1 MRILASMA
9 DPSLDPGSLAPLF
22 RPSSVAVVGAS
33 TDPTKLGSVPIGH
46 MKASGFAGALYPI
59 NPKAAM
65 VQGLPAYPSV
75 GAVPGP
81 VDLAIIA
88 LPEAQALAAMRDCA
102 GKGVR
107 AAIVFTS
114 GFAEL
119 GEAGQR
125 TQAEMV
131 SVARAAGM
139 RLLGPNCM
147 GLVNFSNRMAA
158 TFHPAFGPALA
169 PPGRIGLITQSG
181 AFGGFAYQ
189 MIQEKKLGYSLILT
203 TGNEGDVDIADGL
216 AYLADDP
223 ATAVILL
230 YIEGCRDG
238 AKLAAALARARAQR
252 KPVVCLK
259 VGRTDAG
266 MAAVASHT
274 AALAGSDAIFDA
286 MFRQHGAYRASS
298 MEEFLDIGYAA
309 SETRELPRDRSIGI
323 VTVSGGVGV
332 LMADSAT
339 AHGLDVAPAPEH
351 LQQRIRAMVPF
362 AATRNPIDVTG
373 QIVND
378 FGILPRA
385 LEMVLAE
392 GGYTATACFVGFTGR
407 SVVNGPRFME
417 AITGLRARHPEKLLA
432 VSARA
437 SPEFRV
443 AMEAAGCLLF
453 EEPTHAMRAIAALA
467 RFRES
472 FDAAEAAAP
481 ATPLP
486 ERQTLPRGPL
496 DEVQALAILRQAGIP
511 VVAHRLVES
520 ARAAEAAAVELGL
533 PAALKIVSADITH
546 KTDVG
551 GVALGLDNAAAVG
564 RAFETVTLRV
574 KAREPKAR
582 IAGCLVAP
590 MAPAGV
596 EMILGAQWDPV
607 FGAVVMLGL
616 GGIFVE
622 TLKDVTFRLA
632 PFDEAEAR
640 RMIGELRGGAVLQGV
655 RGRPPAD
662 IDALAR
668 ALAALSRFAAAQ
680 GPTLRSLDVNPLLVL
695 PQGQGVLALDA
706 VVVPA

>member
-1 MRILASMA
+1 VSA
-9 DPSLDPGSLAPLF
+9 DPLDPGSLAPLF
-22 RPSSVAVVGAS
+22 RPSSVAVIGAS
-33 TDPTKLGSVPIGH
+33 TEPTKLGSVPIGH

-59 NPKAAM
+59 NPKAAT
-65 VQGLPAYPSV
+65 VQGLPAYPSI
-75 GAVPGP
+75 AAAPGP

-88 LPEAQALAAMRDCA
+88 LPEAHVLAAMRDCA
-102 GKGVR
+102 GNGVR
-107 AAIVFTS
+107 AAVVFSS

-125 TQAEMV
+125 IQDEIVAI
-131 SVARAAGM
+131 ARAAGM

-147 GLVNFSNRMAA
+147 GLINFSNRLVA

-169 PPGRIGLITQSG
+169 PAGRIGLITQSG

-189 MIQEKKLGYSLILT
+189 MIQDKKLGYSLILT
-203 TGNEGDVDIADGL
+203 TGNEGDIDLADGL

-223 ATAVILL
+223 NTAVILL

-238 AKLAAALARARAQR
+238 AKLAAAMARARAQR
-252 KPVVCLK
+252 KPVICLK

-274 AALAGSDAIFDA
+274 AALAGTDEIFDA
-286 MFRQHGAYRASS
+286 MFRQHGVYRAAT

-309 SETRELPRDRSIGI
+309 SEAGELPRDRRVGI

-332 LMADSAT
+332 LMADSA
-339 AHGLDVAPAPEH
+339 AGYGLDVAPAPAR
-351 LQQRIRAMVPF
+351 LQERIRAMVPF
-362 AATRNPIDVTG
+362 AATRNPVDVTG

-378 FGILPRA
+378 FSILPRA
-385 LEMVLAE
+385 LAMVLDE
-392 GGYTATACFVGFTGR
+392 GGYTTIACFVGFTGR
-407 SVVNGPRFME
+407 SVTNGPRFTE
-417 AITGLRARHPEKLLA
+417 AIGQLRKRYPEKLLA
-432 VSARA
+432 VAARA

-443 AMEAAGCLLF
+443 ALEAAGCLLF

-472 FDAAEAAAP
+472 FDAAAAAAAAAP
-481 ATPLP
+481 PLP
-486 ERQTLPRGPL
+486 KRETLPPGPL
-496 DEVQALAILRQAGIP
+496 DEVQSLALLRHAGIP

-520 ARAAEAAAVELGL
+520 AAAAEAAAAALGF
-533 PAALKIVSADITH
+533 PAVLKIVSPDITH
-546 KTDVG
+546 KTDIG
-551 GVALGLDNAAAVG
+551 GVALGLDSATAVG
-564 RAFETVTLRV
+564 RAFAAVTMRV
-574 KAREPKAR
+574 AARQPGAR
-582 IAGCLVAP
+582 IKGCLVAP
-590 MAPAGV
+590 MAPSGV
-596 EMILGAQWDPV
+596 ETILGVQWDPV
-607 FGAVVMLGL
+607 FGPVVMLGL

-622 TLKDVTFRLA
+622 VLKDVTFRLA

-640 RMIGELRGGAVLQGV
+640 RMIGELRGAAVLAGW

-662 IDALAR
+662 IAALAQ

-680 GPTLRSLDVNPLLVL
+680 GPTLRSLDINPLLVL
-695 PQGQGVLALDA
+695 PAGQGVLALDA